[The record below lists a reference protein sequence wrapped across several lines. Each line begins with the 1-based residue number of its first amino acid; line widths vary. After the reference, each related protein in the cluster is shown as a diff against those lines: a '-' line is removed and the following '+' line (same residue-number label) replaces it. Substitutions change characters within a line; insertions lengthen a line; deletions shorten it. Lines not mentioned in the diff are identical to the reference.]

1 MTRTTRQHD
10 DDVVLPP
17 TCPGAA
23 TTRSLRDAPRLA
35 WFIVLGLAHG
45 ARRAPSLPARA
56 WAAYITLIA
65 VAFYLPLLL
74 PVRIVQLLDRRAVH
88 YVHRDDR
95 GRVRAVLTVKAKP
108 GPRWDVRDHSTRRP
122 GAGHGRLL
130 RAALLPTLLAA
141 ADEHGVSIETIA
153 ATTALAAAYEHEL
166 PGLDDAGPGFP
177 RGRKL
182 RRPPRR

>member
-1 MTRTTRQHD
+1 MTRTTNQPD

-17 TCPGAA
+17 TCPGAE

-45 ARRAPSLPARA
+45 ARKAPTLPARV
-56 WAAYITLIA
+56 WAGYIALIA
-65 VAFYLPLLL
+65 VVFYVPLLL
-74 PVRIVQLLDRRAVH
+74 PVRIVQLRDRRAVH

-108 GPRWDVRDHSTRRP
+108 GPRWEVGDHSTGHP

-130 RAALLPTLLAA
+130 RAALLPTLAAA
-141 ADEHGVSIETIA
+141 ADARGVTIEATA
-153 ATTALAAAYEHEL
+153 ATAALAAAYIAEL
-166 PGLDDAGPGFP
+166 PGLVDVGHGSP

-182 RRPPRR
+182 RRTS